1 MKSNLVADSHFDCC
15 LAVVLSA
22 VMKNENVLTVLSF
35 SLRGQNSRLIL
46 NTDSSCR
53 FFFSVPIRNP
63 IKNLQ
68 GLWMNSAEIY
78 CQYGLLRRNELGVRR
93 ITKRK
98 RGLGPNWIGRRS
110 SHNV

>member
-1 MKSNLVADSHFDCC
+1 MKSNLV
-15 LAVVLSA
+15 AVVLSA

-46 NTDSSCR
+46 YTDSSYR
-53 FFFSVPIRNP
+53 FFLVFFCLSVPIRNP

-98 RGLGPNWIGRRS
+98 GGLGPNWIGRRS